1 MPTWLQV
8 FFASQPKLDMKFAGL
23 AAVAELPGID
33 GKLHAVVGDL
43 LRNSIVL
50 PNVKTIQLAKE
61 GQIADLTMAFSQKP
75 IGALRVQVVRAWNLA
90 GANWQMGLVDK
101 FSSDPYCV
109 LRLGTSTTRTST
121 VRGSTSP
128 AWPSDERGAYFPV
141 YHHDQ
146 ELEIEVRD
154 DAQGGLLGAK
164 FVTFLGRTQACK
176 VRNLLS
182 SSASG
187 GRMVQRLVLDTSAVN
202 SSMLHVN
209 DPVNRGVPS
218 ELEIV
223 VEWSNLEVAPLADA
237 LIPQRPVLADTPFL
251 VAAGAASTPSDL
263 LLMLELHS
271 GCGFPERGLEKG
283 LRWRCRWLSSP
294 EYPVTSLQ
302 GTPKEDKVDLLGLPM
317 GLTKNSAL
325 MQVIDRLSARRESIG
340 EIAGIV
346 GFDEEVVASYL
357 HRTREFELRRRD
369 HLRQY
374 FPSVEVHWH
383 QTVPLALP
391 RNPEAQLLV
400 ELLEGEAVVGTLET
414 SLLLEALRAGGAV
427 GQQSFKVLPRGSSSS
442 SAGGVGGWASWF
454 FPDCGRVPGGWG
466 VEAGRG
472 PRFQE
477 ASMEVSARCE
487 RLVQGCYPATVG
499 TFLHKTGAAG
509 SQAAPATLRTP
520 MVWQAKA
527 QDAEEVAEE
536 APRMRPDPPATAPAN
551 GGHQVVDDVGREA
564 GSAPTLL
571 TNKAVRR
578 AGGSPDSKGDDVGDF
593 DEDLQPSIVG
603 PVPSPSGWLPSVE
616 QAPEEATTPSAA
628 KTEAAGR
635 GAPAESGAKAKTCVL
650 WRRHKVLSLAGA

>member
-1 MPTWLQV
+1 
-8 FFASQPKLDMKFAGL
+8 
-23 AAVAELPGID
+23 
-33 GKLHAVVGDL
+33 
-43 LRNSIVL
+43 
-50 PNVKTIQLAKE
+50 
-61 GQIADLTMAFSQKP
+61 
-75 IGALRVQVVRAWNLA
+75 
-90 GANWQMGLVDK
+90 
-101 FSSDPYCV
+101 
-109 LRLGTSTTRTST
+109 
-121 VRGSTSP
+121 
-128 AWPSDERGAYFPV
+128 
-141 YHHDQ
+141 
-146 ELEIEVRD
+146 
-154 DAQGGLLGAK
+154 
-164 FVTFLGRTQACK
+164 
-176 VRNLLS
+176 
-182 SSASG
+182 
-187 GRMVQRLVLDTSAVN
+187 
-202 SSMLHVN
+202 
-209 DPVNRGVPS
+209 
-218 ELEIV
+218 
-223 VEWSNLEVAPLADA
+223 
-237 LIPQRPVLADTPFL
+237 
-251 VAAGAASTPSDL
+251 
-263 LLMLELHS
+263 
-271 GCGFPERGLEKG
+271 
-283 LRWRCRWLSSP
+283 
-294 EYPVTSLQ
+294 
-302 GTPKEDKVDLLGLPM
+302 M